1 MGNYQ
6 FVLFIFCPYTA
17 STARIL
23 TLDFVLRF
31 FGSCV
36 TGGGTKGKS
45 KTELLMAKPPKGRAD
60 GENGYFLATPS
71 IVEYLDYGVD
81 ETYR

>member
-1 MGNYQ
+1 MGNYR
-6 FVLFIFCPYTA
+6 FSLFIFGPNTA
-17 STARIL
+17 SAARIV
-23 TLDFVLRF
+23 TFGFVLRF
-31 FGSCV
+31 FSCV

-45 KTELLMAKPPKGRAD
+45 KTQLLMATPPKGRAD

-81 ETYR
+81 ETYT